1 MIRITFTPLRKTLLI
16 TKKLSNMVITDS
28 PMELSCIIVSYL
40 LYLYTKQNVYLYY
53 GVPAICILHCFN
65 KAKHLYWSLFIYA
78 FFLTC
83 ALNAIFPETLFC
95 VSLLTALTCICL
107 TSRKH
112 ISIRI
117 YQLTK
122 HIFIAFYFTAFILLT
137 LVFLFIIASA
147 ILVQP
152 ELLKQLLSHSCV
164 LVFSVILPAL
174 FFATDNRR
182 QNETPNIPKPF
193 GWIQLIVTETSVQA
207 ATFYLIMCI
216 IQMALYSLTPRPYV
230 IYIVLAVIIA
240 IETSAKLHEC
250 SPKNWNNLFYTH
262 RNLLYMP
269 LILLGIASL
278 FIEISLVGLKPR
290 TIAASILLIWIT
302 IICIARLVHCRSITM
317 HERPISLYTSIILT
331 IIVSLL
337 TITQ

>member
-1 MIRITFTPLRKTLLI
+1 MRFSLIPLQKILLI
-16 TKKLSNMVITDS
+16 TKRLSNMVITEI
-28 PMELSCIIVSYL
+28 PMELACIIVSYL
-40 LYLYTKQNVYLYY
+40 LHLYTKQNVYLYY
-53 GVPAICILHCFN
+53 GVPAICILHSFN
-65 KAKHLYWSLFIYA
+65 KTKHLHWSLFIYA

-83 ALNAIFPETLFC
+83 ALNALFPGTLFC
-95 VSLLTALTCICL
+95 VSLLTALTCMCL
-107 TSRKH
+107 ANRKR
-112 ISIRI
+112 ISTRI
-117 YQLTK
+117 YQLIK

-137 LVFLFIIASA
+137 LVFLYIIASTV
-147 ILVQP
+147 LVQC
-152 ELLKQLLSHSCV
+152 ELLKQLLSHACV

-174 FFATDNRR
+174 FFAIDNRK

-216 IQMALYSLTPRPYV
+216 IQMALYSLTPRPNV
-230 IYIVLAVIIA
+230 IYIILAVIIA
-240 IETSAKLHEC
+240 IEASAKLHDC

-290 TIAASILLIWIT
+290 TITASILLIWIS

-317 HERPISLYTSIILT
+317 HQRSISLYTSIILT
-331 IIVSLL
+331 ITVSIL

>member
-1 MIRITFTPLRKTLLI
+1 MNFPLTLLQKIQLI
-16 TKKLSNMVITDS
+16 TKRLFNMVITEI
-28 PMELSCIIVSYL
+28 PMELACITVSYL

-65 KAKHLYWSLFIYA
+65 ETKHLYWSLFFYA

-83 ALNAIFPETLFC
+83 ALNAIFPGTLFC

-107 TSRKH
+107 TNRNR
-112 ISIRI
+112 ISTRI
-117 YQLTK
+117 YQLIK
-122 HIFIAFYFTAFILLT
+122 HIFIAFYFTAFILLA

-152 ELLKQLLSHSCV
+152 ELLKQLLSHACV

-174 FFATDNRR
+174 FFAIDNRR

-207 ATFYLIMCI
+207 ATLYLIMCI

-230 IYIVLAVIIA
+230 IYIALTVIIA
-240 IETSAKLHEC
+240 IETSAKLHDC

-290 TIAASILLIWIT
+290 TIATSILLIWIS
-302 IICIARLVHCRSITM
+302 IICIARLFNCRSITM
-317 HERPISLYTSIILT
+317 HERSISLYTSIILT
-331 IIVSLL
+331 IIVSISTVL
-337 TITQ
+337 Q

>member
-1 MIRITFTPLRKTLLI
+1 MIRITFTPLCKTLLI
-16 TKKLSNMVITDS
+16 TKKLSNIVITDS

-65 KAKHLYWSLFIYA
+65 KTKHLYWSPFIYA

-83 ALNAIFPETLFC
+83 ALNATFSGTLFC
-95 VSLLTALTCICL
+95 VSSLTALTCMCL
-107 TSRKH
+107 TNKKH

-117 YQLTK
+117 YQLIK

-137 LVFLFIIASA
+137 LVFLYIIAAA
-147 ILVQP
+147 IFVQP
-152 ELLKQLLSHSCV
+152 ELLKQVLSHACL
-164 LVFSVILPAL
+164 LVFSVILPAF
-174 FFATDNRR
+174 FFAIDNRR
-182 QNETPNIPKPF
+182 QNEIPNIPKPF
-193 GWIQLIVTETSVQA
+193 GWIQLIVTETSVQV
-207 ATFYLIMCI
+207 ATLYLIMCI
-216 IQMALYSLTPRPYV
+216 IQIALYSLTPRPHV
-230 IYIVLAVIIA
+230 IYIVLAVVIA
-240 IETSAKLHEC
+240 TEISAKLHDS

-290 TIAASILLIWIT
+290 TIAVSILLIWIT

-317 HERPISLYTSIILT
+317 HERSISLYTSIILT
-331 IIVSLL
+331 IIVSVL

>member
-1 MIRITFTPLRKTLLI
+1 MKFSLTLLQKILLI
-16 TKKLSNMVITDS
+16 TKRLFNMVITEI
-28 PMELSCIIVSYL
+28 PTELTCIIVSYL
-40 LYLYTKQNVYLYY
+40 LHLYTKQNVYLYY

-65 KAKHLYWSLFIYA
+65 KTKHLYWSLFFYA

-83 ALNAIFPETLFC
+83 ALNAIFPKTLFC
-95 VSLLTALTCICL
+95 VSFLTASTCICL
-107 TSRKH
+107 TNRKP
-112 ISIRI
+112 ISTRI
-117 YQLTK
+117 YQLIK
-122 HIFIAFYFTAFILLT
+122 HIFIAFYFTSFILLA

-174 FFATDNRR
+174 FFAIDNRR

-207 ATFYLIMCI
+207 ATLYLIMCI

-240 IETSAKLHEC
+240 IETSAKLHDY

-290 TIAASILLIWIT
+290 TITASILLIWIS

-317 HERPISLYTSIILT
+317 HQRSISLYTSIILT
-331 IIVSLL
+331 ITVSIL